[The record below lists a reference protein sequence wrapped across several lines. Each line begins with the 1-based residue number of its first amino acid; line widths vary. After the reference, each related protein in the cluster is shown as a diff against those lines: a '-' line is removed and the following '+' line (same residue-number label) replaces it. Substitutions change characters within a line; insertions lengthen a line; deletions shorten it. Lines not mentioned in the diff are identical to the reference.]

1 MPGSYYISRVAFI
14 VPSSVYVQCAHFRAR
29 CALAFQRSAHLTSCS
44 VQSALC
50 PRSQRVCRAE
60 QLESEKLADSA
71 RSEAREEAGA
81 LREEKRALMLT
92 QGELSAARMELAASG
107 GAREEVADRQRV
119 ERLRRP
125 ELAEVGQVEQ
135 QRDGEIDRPV
145 PTGCV
150 HGLDAVFG
158 APHEARGLQ
167 VLNTAEHG

>member
-1 MPGSYYISRVAFI
+1 MLSSRRSRRREQPFEDAVEAECWRRRLARVASPHAA
-14 VPSSVYVQCAHFRAR
+14 VRGVG
-29 CALAFQRSAHLTSCS
+29 L
-44 VQSALC
+44 
-50 PRSQRVCRAE
+50 
-60 QLESEKLADSA
+60 D
-71 RSEAREEAGA
+71 
-81 LREEKRALMLT
+81 
-92 QGELSAARMELAASG
+92 AARMELAASG

-150 HGLDAVFG
+150 HGIDAVFG
-158 APHEARGLQ
+158 APDEARGLQ